1 MESSYD
7 SEDSEIEIRSL
18 GDIANRCTEDD
29 ADNEEILNDFSDELA
44 ETSKQTSKNSSTKL
58 NYNIQSGYFCD
69 FSLNLLFLLFFEI
82 NEITKQFSYIIPH
95 YNVSF

>member
-69 FSLNLLFLLFFEI
+69 FSLNCYSSYFL
-82 NEITKQFSYIIPH
+82 K
-95 YNVSF
+95 